1 MHKATLKEHWE
12 GGMLDIGQVD
22 SLQITVLVDDY
33 AGYETSF
40 LAQHGISILLD
51 VKSGETEK
59 RILMDVGQ
67 SSVPILHNMGIL
79 DINPASI
86 DMVFLSHCHYDH
98 TKGLV
103 EILRSIGKEWLPIV
117 AHPTI
122 FRPNFVLK
130 PYLRHIGVTGEN
142 REDQVKQNGGC
153 PVLIKEPFELLPG
166 VVSSGEVERTT
177 DFEMSS
183 LGACNVEN
191 GKLQRDQ
198 MQDDMSLIV
207 NIRNT
212 GLVIVTGCAHA
223 GIVNIIRH
231 SIKLTR
237 VQRIEGVIGGL
248 HLIDAGA
255 ERIEKTAQAL
265 AEIGPGWV
273 LAGHC
278 TGFAASNRIST
289 TLGDRFGLLHA
300 GMTITIHSGTG

>member
-1 MHKATLKEHWE
+1 MLKV
-12 GGMLDIGQVD
+12 GQVD
-22 SLQITVLVDDY
+22 SLQIAVLVDDY
-33 AGYETSF
+33 AGYETHF
-40 LAQHGISILLD
+40 LAQHGISILLEA
-51 VKSGETEK
+51 KSGEIDK

-67 SSVPILHNMGIL
+67 SSVPILHNMSIL
-79 DINPASI
+79 DIDPASI

-103 EILRSIGKEWLPIV
+103 EMLQSIRKEGLPIV

-122 FRPNFVLK
+122 FRPNFILK
-130 PYLRHIGVTGEN
+130 PHLRHIGFAEEN
-142 REDQVKQNGGC
+142 SEDKVKQSGAC
-153 PVLIKEPFELLPG
+153 LVLIKEPFELLPG

-177 DFEMSS
+177 DFEVSS
-183 LGACNVEN
+183 LDAYNIAN
-191 GKLQRDQ
+191 GKLQQDQ
-198 MQDDMSLIV
+198 MLDDMSLIM
-207 NIRNT
+207 NIRNK

-231 SIKLTR
+231 SMKLTGVR
-237 VQRIEGVIGGL
+237 RIEGVIGGL

-265 AEIGPGWV
+265 DEIGPGWV

-278 TGFAASNRIST
+278 TGFAASKRIST

-300 GMTITIHSGTG
+300 GMMISIHSATN